1 MLLKWQVY
9 GTKFGPSLST
19 RPARNLK
26 AGAIREL
33 RKENKNREDGLLP
46 WGLQARRGQRSTPP
60 SEALSTGW
68 ALHVV
73 LLRSATSAAGTLT
86 HSSLWPTLCVQ
97 DCSPSPTPFFPI
109 AFSSTPS
116 PPPLQ
121 YPPLSSMPS
130 NLRATSTPWASTS
143 QRAARAFWSHIFLS
157 CLSIRFLTYFIPQI
171 LANFS
176 LLLSLMCGR
185 LVQQLFFGSL
195 RAVEVEVGLQVF
207 FDAESDPLAETLRPH
222 VVLCHRVTS
231 SIHHFQRR
239 D

>member
-1 MLLKWQVY
+1 MACYHGDCKRGGGKGVRRLVKRLVRA
-9 GTKFGPSLST
+9 GPCTWSFSALPR
-19 RPARNLK
+19 RPLA
-26 AGAIREL
+26 
-33 RKENKNREDGLLP
+33 
-46 WGLQARRGQRSTPP
+46 P
-60 SEALSTGW
+60 S
-68 ALHVV
+68 
-73 LLRSATSAAGTLT
+73 T

-157 CLSIRFLTYFIPQI
+157 CLSIRILTHFIPQI

>member
-1 MLLKWQVY
+1 MACYHGDCKRGGGKGVR
-9 GTKFGPSLST
+9 
-19 RPARNLK
+19 RPVKRLVRV
-26 AGAIREL
+26 G
-33 RKENKNREDGLLP
+33 
-46 WGLQARRGQRSTPP
+46 
-60 SEALSTGW
+60 

-73 LLRSATSAAGTLT
+73 SSFSALPRRPLPT
-86 HSSLWPTLCVQ
+86 HSSLWPTLCVH

-109 AFSSTPS
+109 AYSSTPS

-130 NLRATSTPWASTS
+130 NLRPTFTPWPSTS
-143 QRAARAFWSHIFLS
+143 QRAARALWSHIPMS
-157 CLSIRFLTYFIPQI
+157 CLSTGILTFFLPQI

-207 FDAESDPLAETLRPH
+207 FDTESDPLTETLRSH
-222 VVLCHRVTS
+222 VVFCHRVAS